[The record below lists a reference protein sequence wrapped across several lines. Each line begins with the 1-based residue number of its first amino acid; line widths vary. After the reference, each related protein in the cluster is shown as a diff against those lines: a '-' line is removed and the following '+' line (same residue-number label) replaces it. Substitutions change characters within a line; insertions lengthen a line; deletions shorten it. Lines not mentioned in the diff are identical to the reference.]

1 MFLDKLKEVSNLN
14 LIEELEKNENKKLI
28 HYRLKSLFENNEE
41 YKKNIENLVDLN
53 NDTYYEYIKRFY
65 NINPYD
71 CSKDILINYLI
82 LIMISYSKYNNYY
95 VKKISEELAKREFK
109 PKISGLG
116 HKIDIWTFI
125 KIASNS
131 HNNDLHL
138 ERMDLSNEEGKV
150 YIYLPEDIYQTY
162 LYEKIRL
169 EMKEAVQK
177 IKSKKIS
184 EELKIFFKEYI
195 ELALEDVKI
204 VFNTDTGIKI
214 NYEGFNGIIPEEW
227 HPPCIRELLNDI
239 LTGGSPSH
247 YARRSFVVYWFVSQ
261 MNPNV
266 RPLEDGEICNKNAT
280 DIAGEEDIEKF
291 MDDLIAMFSTV
302 GDFDT
307 QKTRYYISHNIGY
320 KVTDHI
326 THCEYCKNWKIDG
339 GKGLNYYCRP
349 DSICNLKGITH
360 PLDYLCYNINKH
372 SNNKNTS
379 DEKSNVNNNVKLKK

>member
-1 MFLDKLKEVSNLN
+1 MFLEKLKEVSNLN

-28 HYRLKSLFENNEE
+28 HYRLKSLFETNYEND
-41 YKKNIENLVDLN
+41 KKPKNSIDLN
-53 NDTYYEYIKRFY
+53 KNTYYEYIQEFY
-65 NINPYD
+65 DNIHPYD

-82 LIMISYSKYNNYY
+82 LIIISYSKYNNYY
-95 VKKISEELAKREFK
+95 VKKISEELAVREFK
-109 PKISGLG
+109 PKMSRGG
-116 HKIDIWTFI
+116 YEIDIWTFI

-138 ERMDLSNEEGKV
+138 ERMDLSNKKDGIYVHLTEE
-150 YIYLPEDIYQTY
+150 IYKTY

-177 IKSKKIS
+177 IKAKKIS
-184 EELKIFFKEYI
+184 EDLKAFFKEYVD
-195 ELALEDVKI
+195 LSLKDVKI

-214 NYEGFNGIIPEEW
+214 EYEGFNGVIPEEW

-280 DIAGEEDIEKF
+280 DIASEEDVEKF
-291 MDDLIAMFSTV
+291 IDDLIAMFSTV

-349 DSICNLKGITH
+349 DDICNLKEITH
-360 PLDYLCYNINKH
+360 PLDYLCYNINKY
-372 SNNKNTS
+372 SKTKDNEKNKDNKNN
-379 DEKSNVNNNVKLKK
+379 DELKK